1 MGNTAAKVQREG
13 ERVVGK
19 VAHGAKSVGDDVKSK
34 VTGMVGGRKRR
45 RKGGKTRRKTGGKK
59 RTRRHP
65 HKGQRS
71 KTRKGRKDFVTHKG
85 DKAYNRSGHRQYRKR
100 RPYSKRRR

>member
-1 MGNTAAKVQREG
+1 MGNAAAKVEKKAG
-13 ERVVGK
+13 EAVE
-19 VAHGAKSVGDDVKSK
+19 GAKSV
-34 VTGMVGGRKRR
+34 VTGTEKRVAGMVGGRKRR
-45 RKGGKTRRKTGGKK
+45 HKRGKTRRKSRGKK

-71 KTRKGRKDFVTHKG
+71 KTRNGRKDFITHKG
-85 DKAYNRSGHRQYRKR
+85 DKAYNRSGHRQYRKH

>member
-1 MGNTAAKVQREG
+1 MGGFLSSVEKTGKN
-13 ERVVGK
+13 VVGS
-19 VAHGAKSVGDDVKSK
+19 VQHTSEQAMQGAQKL
-34 VTGMVGGRKRR
+34 VGGRKRR
-45 RKGGKTRRKTGGKK
+45 RKGGKTRRKSRGKK

-71 KTRKGRKDFVTHKG
+71 KTRKGRKDFITHKG

>member
-1 MGNTAAKVQREG
+1 MGNAAAKVE
-13 ERVVGK
+13 K
-19 VAHGAKSVGDDVKSK
+19 GAEEAAGSLKKMGQDTVSK
-34 VTGMVGGRKRR
+34 VQEMAGGRKRR
-45 RKGGKTRRKTGGKK
+45 HKRSKTRRKSRGKK

-71 KTRKGRKDFVTHKG
+71 KTRKGRKDFITHKG

>member
-1 MGNTAAKVQREG
+1 MGNTAAKVEEKAKKAAGSVQHTSEQ
-13 ERVVGK
+13 
-19 VAHGAKSVGDDVKSK
+19 AMHGVQKL
-34 VTGMVGGRKRR
+34 VGGRKRR
-45 RKGGKTRRKTGGKK
+45 HKRGKTRRKSRGKK

-71 KTRKGRKDFVTHKG
+71 KTRKGRKDFITHKG

>member
-1 MGNTAAKVQREG
+1 MGGILSSAENEG
-13 ERVVGK
+13 KRVVGSVK
-19 VAHGAKSVGDDVKSK
+19 ETGKSVISNAEK
-34 VTGMVGGRKRR
+34 MVGGRKRR
-45 RKGGKTRRKTGGKK
+45 HKRGKTRRKSRGKK

-71 KTRKGRKDFVTHKG
+71 KTRKGRKDFITHKG

>member
-1 MGNTAAKVQREG
+1 MGNTAVKVEKDAGKAVGSVKEMGQSAVSKVQE
-13 ERVVGK
+13 
-19 VAHGAKSVGDDVKSK
+19 
-34 VTGMVGGRKRR
+34 MVGGRKRR
-45 RKGGKTRRKTGGKK
+45 HKRGKTRRKSRGKK

-71 KTRKGRKDFVTHKG
+71 KTRKGRKDFITHKG